1 MNQPSN
7 QIANTERRD
16 FLKISLGLALSS
28 SGGISMMSL
37 ASAEASGTLNAYV
50 NINADGS
57 VTIYGP
63 NPEVGQG
70 VNTSLPMI
78 VAEELDAAWEDVIC
92 EAAPVQQQYGMQF
105 AGGSLSIPMRWD
117 EMRKMGA
124 TAREMLC
131 RAAAS
136 QWNVPRDEL
145 TTANSRV
152 LHGPSGK
159 SAHYK
164 DLVAAASLMAVPD
177 EADVRLKAPADYR
190 LLGKRISNASAE
202 GIATGKP
209 IFGIDAK
216 VDGMVYAS
224 FVKCPSIGGVAK
236 SANLKA
242 VRALPGI
249 IDAFILDGTLGP
261 YNFDIRES
269 HAIQSGIA
277 IVGKDTWSTFKA
289 RETLKVD
296 WDLSAASQD
305 DSDVIE
311 AEALAALA
319 AGRVE
324 AEIERAGDVEAAFA
338 NAAMTADST
347 YSTDFV
353 SHAQLEPQGVLVSA
367 ATSAVEVWTSSQTP
381 VFITSNLAKLLDVTP
396 GNITVHQLRGGGGFG
411 RRLSNEY
418 IFEAALISRRVGAPV
433 KLQWKR
439 EDDMTFDYFRA
450 PTYYR
455 LQGAVAADG
464 QLVGW
469 KNLLAAA
476 SADGENA
483 NYGAS
488 YRPYDFPGK
497 VIPNVAVEQ
506 SFVKSQ
512 TPTGAWRA
520 PISNVYAFAEQSFI
534 AELAHKAGQDHRD
547 FLLNAIGDKGWIKEG
562 DMASLNTARARATI
576 EAVTKAAGWGRK
588 LPEGHGL
595 GLAFFLSHSGH
606 IAEVA
611 EVSVDGKN
619 ITVHDVWV
627 AADVGQVVNLSG
639 LENQLQGSV
648 VDGLST
654 MAAQSIS
661 IKNGAVVQSNYDSYP
676 LLRMPQSPRV
686 HVGVLNSGYRPT
698 GAGEPALP
706 PLAPA
711 VCNAVFNACGERIRA
726 LPISKAGFTIV

>member
-7 QIANTERRD
+7 KIASADRRD

-28 SGGISMMSL
+28 SGSISMMSL

-78 VAEELDAAWEDVIC
+78 VAEELDAKWGDVQC

-145 TTANSRV
+145 TTADSMVR
-152 LHGPSGK
+152 HSPSGK

-164 DLVAAASLMAVPD
+164 ELVATASLISIPG
-177 EADVRLKAPADYR
+177 EADVQLKDPAQYR

-236 SANLKA
+236 SANLEA
-242 VRALPGI
+242 VRALPGV
-249 IDAFILDGTLGP
+249 IDAFILDGTPGP

-269 HAIQSGIA
+269 YVIQSGIA

-289 RETLKVD
+289 REALKVD

-324 AEIERAGDVEAAFA
+324 AEIERTGDVEAAFA

-367 ATSAVEVWTSSQTP
+367 ATSTVEVWTSSQTP

-439 EDDMTFDYFRA
+439 EDDMAFDYFRA

-464 QLVGW
+464 QLIGW
-469 KNLLAAA
+469 KNLVAAA

-654 MAAQSIS
+654 MAGQRIS

-686 HVGVLNSGYRPT
+686 NVDVLNSGYRPT

-726 LPISKAGFTIV
+726 LPISKEGFSIV

>member
-7 QIANTERRD
+7 PIANTDRRD

-28 SGGISMMSL
+28 SGSISMMSL

-50 NINADGS
+50 SINADGS

-78 VAEELDAAWEDVIC
+78 VAEELDAKWDDVRC

-117 EMRKMGA
+117 EMRKVGA
-124 TAREMLC
+124 TAKEMLC
-131 RAAAS
+131 RAAAT
-136 QWNVPRDEL
+136 QWGVRREEL
-145 TTANSRV
+145 TTAESMV
-152 LHGPSGK
+152 LHSPSGK
-159 SAHYK
+159 AAHYK
-164 DLVAAASLMAVPD
+164 DLVAAASLLSVPD
-177 EADVRLKAPADYR
+177 EADVRLKAPEQYR
-190 LLGKRISNASAE
+190 LLGQRISNASAE
-202 GIATGKP
+202 GIATGEP
-209 IFGIDAK
+209 IFGIDAQ

-236 SANLKA
+236 SANLEVVK
-242 VRALPGI
+242 ALPGI
-249 IDAFILDGTLGP
+249 IDAFILDGTPGP

-269 HAIQSGIA
+269 YAIQSGVA

-296 WDLSAASQD
+296 WDLSTASRD
-305 DSDVIE
+305 DSDAIE
-311 AEALAALA
+311 AEALTALA
-319 AGRVE
+319 AGKVE
-324 AEIERAGDVEAAFA
+324 TEIERAGDVDAAFA
-338 NAAMTADST
+338 NAAMTADAT

-353 SHAQLEPQGVLVSA
+353 SHAQLEPQGVVISA

-381 VFITSNLAKLLDVTP
+381 VFVTSNLVKLLDVTP

-418 IFEAALISRRVGAPV
+418 IYEAALISRRVGAPV

-439 EDDMTFDYFRA
+439 EDDMAFDYFRA

-455 LQGAVAADG
+455 LQGAISTDG
-464 QLVGW
+464 QLTGW
-469 KNLLAAA
+469 KNLVASA
-476 SADGENA
+476 SADGKTA
-483 NYGAS
+483 NYGAG

-497 VIPNVAVEQ
+497 VIANVAIEQ

-534 AELAHKAGQDHRD
+534 AELAHTAGQDHRD

-576 EAVTKAAGWGRK
+576 EAVTKAAGWGRT

-611 EVSVDGKN
+611 EVSVEGKR

-627 AADVGQVVNLSG
+627 AADVGQVVNMSG

-648 VDGLST
+648 IDGLSS

-661 IKNGAVVQSNYDSYP
+661 IKKGAVVQSNYDSYP

-686 HVGVLNSGYRPT
+686 HVLALNSGYRPT

>member
-7 QIANTERRD
+7 QIASADRRD

-28 SGGISMMSL
+28 SGSISMMSL

-78 VAEELDAAWEDVIC
+78 VAEELDAKWGDVQC

-145 TTANSRV
+145 TTADSMVR
-152 LHGPSGK
+152 HSPSGK

-164 DLVAAASLMAVPD
+164 ELVATASLISIPG
-177 EADVRLKAPADYR
+177 EADVQLKDPAQYR

-236 SANLKA
+236 SANLEA
-242 VRALPGI
+242 VRALPGV
-249 IDAFILDGTLGP
+249 IDAVILDGTPGP

-269 HAIQSGIA
+269 YAIQSGIA

-289 RETLKVD
+289 REALKVD

-324 AEIERAGDVEAAFA
+324 AEIERTGDVEVAFA

-367 ATSAVEVWTSSQTP
+367 ATSTVEVWTSSQTP

-418 IFEAALISRRVGAPV
+418 IFEAAHISRRVGAPV

-439 EDDMTFDYFRA
+439 EDDMAFDYFRA

-464 QLVGW
+464 QLIGW
-469 KNLLAAA
+469 KNLVAAA

-654 MAAQSIS
+654 MAGQRIS

-686 HVGVLNSGYRPT
+686 NVDVLNSGYRPT

-726 LPISKAGFTIV
+726 LPISKEGFSIV

>member
-7 QIANTERRD
+7 PIANTDRRD

-28 SGGISMMSL
+28 TGSISMMSL

-50 NINADGS
+50 SINADGS

-78 VAEELDAAWEDVIC
+78 VAEELDAKWDDVRC

-117 EMRKMGA
+117 EMRKVGA
-124 TAREMLC
+124 TAKEMLC
-131 RAAAS
+131 RAAAT
-136 QWNVPRDEL
+136 QWGVPREEL
-145 TTANSRV
+145 TTADSMV
-152 LHGPSGK
+152 LHSRSGK
-159 SAHYK
+159 AAHYK
-164 DLVAAASLMAVPD
+164 DLVAAASLLSVPD
-177 EADVRLKAPADYR
+177 EADVRLKAPEQYR
-190 LLGKRISNASAE
+190 LLGQRISNASAE
-202 GIATGKP
+202 GIATGEP
-209 IFGIDAK
+209 IFGIDAQI
-216 VDGMVYAS
+216 DGMVYAS

-236 SANLKA
+236 SANLEVVK
-242 VRALPGI
+242 ALPGI
-249 IDAFILDGTLGP
+249 IDAFILDGTPGP
-261 YNFDIRES
+261 YNFNIRES
-269 HAIQSGIA
+269 YAIQSGVA

-289 RETLKVD
+289 RETLKID
-296 WDLSAASQD
+296 WDLSTASRD
-305 DSDVIE
+305 DSDAIE
-311 AEALAALA
+311 AEALTALA
-319 AGRVE
+319 AGKVE
-324 AEIERAGDVEAAFA
+324 TEIERAGDVGAAFA
-338 NAAMTADST
+338 SAAMTADAT

-353 SHAQLEPQGVLVSA
+353 SHAQLEPQGVVVSA

-381 VFITSNLAKLLDVTP
+381 VFVTSNLVKLLDVTP

-418 IFEAALISRRVGAPV
+418 IYEAALISRRVGAPV

-439 EDDMTFDYFRA
+439 EDDMAFDYFRA

-455 LQGAVAADG
+455 LQGAISPDG
-464 QLVGW
+464 QLTGW
-469 KNLLAAA
+469 KNLVASA
-476 SADGENA
+476 SADGKTA
-483 NYGAS
+483 NYGAG

-506 SFVKSQ
+506 SFIKSQ

-534 AELAHKAGQDHRD
+534 AELAHTAGQDHRD

-576 EAVTKAAGWGRK
+576 EAVTKAAGWGRT

-611 EVSVDGKN
+611 EVSVEGKR

-648 VDGLST
+648 IDGLSS

-661 IKNGAVVQSNYDSYP
+661 IKKGAVVQSNYDSYP

-686 HVGVLNSGYRPT
+686 HVLALNSGYRPT

>member
-1 MNQPSN
+1 
-7 QIANTERRD
+7 
-16 FLKISLGLALSS
+16 
-28 SGGISMMSL
+28 
-37 ASAEASGTLNAYV
+37 
-50 NINADGS
+50 
-57 VTIYGP
+57 
-63 NPEVGQG
+63 
-70 VNTSLPMI
+70 
-78 VAEELDAAWEDVIC
+78 
-92 EAAPVQQQYGMQF
+92 
-105 AGGSLSIPMRWD
+105 
-117 EMRKMGA
+117 
-124 TAREMLC
+124 
-131 RAAAS
+131 
-136 QWNVPRDEL
+136 
-145 TTANSRV
+145 
-152 LHGPSGK
+152 
-159 SAHYK
+159 
-164 DLVAAASLMAVPD
+164 
-177 EADVRLKAPADYR
+177 
-190 LLGKRISNASAE
+190 LGKRIPNASAKD
-202 GIATGKP
+202 IATGKP

-224 FVKCPSIGGVAK
+224 FVKCPSIGGTAK
-236 SANLKA
+236 QANLELIK
-242 VRALPGI
+242 ALPGI
-249 IDAFILDGTLGP
+249 VDAFILDGTPGP

-269 HAIQSGIA
+269 HAIQSGVA

-289 RETLKVD
+289 RETLEVD
-296 WDLSAASQD
+296 WDLSAASSD
-305 DSDVIE
+305 DSDAIE

-319 AGRVE
+319 SGKVE
-324 AEIERAGDVEAAFA
+324 AEIERAGDVDAAFA
-338 NAAMTADST
+338 DAEITADAT

-367 ATSAVEVWTSSQTP
+367 ATSNVEVWTSSQTP
-381 VFITSNLAKLLDVTP
+381 VFITANLAKLLDVAP
-396 GNITVHQLRGGGGFG
+396 GNITVNQLRGGGGFG

-418 IFEAALISRRVGAPV
+418 VFEAALISRRVGAPV

-439 EDDMTFDYFRA
+439 EDDMAFDYYRA

-455 LQGAVAADG
+455 LQGAVSKSG

-469 KNLLAAA
+469 KNLVAAA
-476 SADGENA
+476 SADGKTA

-497 VIPNVAVEQ
+497 VVPNLAIEQ
-506 SFVKSQ
+506 SFVTSQ

-534 AELAHKAGQDHRD
+534 AELADKAGQDHRD
-547 FLLNAIGDKGWIKEG
+547 FLLNAIGDQGWISEG
-562 DMASLNTARARATI
+562 DMASLNTVRARATI

-588 LPEGHGL
+588 LPEGRGL

-611 EVSVDGKN
+611 EVSVEGKK

-627 AADVGQVVNLSG
+627 AADVGQAVNLSG

-654 MAAQSIS
+654 LAAQRIT
-661 IKNGAVVQSNYDSYP
+661 IKNGAAVQSNYDNYP

-686 HVGVLNSGYRPT
+686 HVRVLNSGYRPT

-711 VCNAVFNACGERIRA
+711 VCNAVFSACGTRIRA
-726 LPISKAGFTIV
+726 LPISKEGFSIV

>member
-7 QIANTERRD
+7 PIANTDRRD

-28 SGGISMMSL
+28 SGSISMMSL

-50 NINADGS
+50 SINADGS

-78 VAEELDAAWEDVIC
+78 VAEELDAKWDDVRC

-117 EMRKMGA
+117 EMRKVGA
-124 TAREMLC
+124 TAKEMLC
-131 RAAAS
+131 RAAAT
-136 QWNVPRDEL
+136 QWGVPRKEL
-145 TTANSRV
+145 TTADSMV
-152 LHGPSGK
+152 LHSRSGK
-159 SAHYK
+159 AAHYK
-164 DLVAAASLMAVPD
+164 DLVAAASLLSVPD
-177 EADVRLKAPADYR
+177 EADVRLKAPEQYR
-190 LLGKRISNASAE
+190 LLGQRISNASAE
-202 GIATGKP
+202 GIATGEP
-209 IFGIDAK
+209 IFGIDAQ

-236 SANLKA
+236 SANLEVIK
-242 VRALPGI
+242 ALPGI
-249 IDAFILDGTLGP
+249 IDAFILDGTPGP
-261 YNFDIRES
+261 YNFNIRES
-269 HAIQSGIA
+269 YAIQSGVA

-296 WDLSAASQD
+296 WDLSTASRD
-305 DSDVIE
+305 DSDAIE

-319 AGRVE
+319 AGKVE
-324 AEIERAGDVEAAFA
+324 TEIERAGDVGAAFA
-338 NAAMTADST
+338 SAAMTADAT

-353 SHAQLEPQGVLVSA
+353 SHAQLEPQGVVVSA
-367 ATSAVEVWTSSQTP
+367 ATSAIEVWTSSQTP
-381 VFITSNLAKLLDVTP
+381 VFVTSNLVKLLDVTP

-418 IFEAALISRRVGAPV
+418 IYEAALISRRVGAPV

-439 EDDMTFDYFRA
+439 EDDMAFDYFRA

-455 LQGAVAADG
+455 LQGAISTDG
-464 QLVGW
+464 QLTGW
-469 KNLLAAA
+469 KNLVASA
-476 SADGENA
+476 SADGKTA
-483 NYGAS
+483 NYGAG

-506 SFVKSQ
+506 SFIKSQ

-534 AELAHKAGQDHRD
+534 AELAHTAGQDHRD
-547 FLLNAIGDKGWIKEG
+547 FLLSAIGDKGWIKEG

-576 EAVTKAAGWGRK
+576 EAVTKAAGWGRT

-611 EVSVDGKN
+611 EVSVEGKR

-648 VDGLST
+648 IDGLSS

-661 IKNGAVVQSNYDSYP
+661 IKKGAVVQSNYDSYP

-686 HVGVLNSGYRPT
+686 HVLALNSGYRPT

>member
-7 QIANTERRD
+7 PIANTDRRD

-28 SGGISMMSL
+28 SGSISMMSL

-50 NINADGS
+50 SINADGS

-78 VAEELDAAWEDVIC
+78 VAEELDAKWDDVRC

-117 EMRKMGA
+117 EMRKVGA
-124 TAREMLC
+124 TAKEMLC
-131 RAAAS
+131 RAAAT
-136 QWNVPRDEL
+136 QWGVPREEL
-145 TTANSRV
+145 TTADSMV
-152 LHGPSGK
+152 LHSRSGK
-159 SAHYK
+159 AAHYK
-164 DLVAAASLMAVPD
+164 DLVAAASLLSVPD
-177 EADVRLKAPADYR
+177 EADVRLKAPEQYR
-190 LLGKRISNASAE
+190 LLGQRISNASAE
-202 GIATGKP
+202 GIATGEP
-209 IFGIDAK
+209 IFGIDAQI
-216 VDGMVYAS
+216 DGMVYAS

-236 SANLKA
+236 SANLEVVK
-242 VRALPGI
+242 ALPGI
-249 IDAFILDGTLGP
+249 IDAFILDGTPGP
-261 YNFDIRES
+261 YSFDIRES
-269 HAIQSGIA
+269 YAIQSGVA

-289 RETLKVD
+289 RETLKID
-296 WDLSAASQD
+296 WDLSTASRD
-305 DSDVIE
+305 DSDAIE

-319 AGRVE
+319 AGKVE
-324 AEIERAGDVEAAFA
+324 TEIERAGDVGAAFA
-338 NAAMTADST
+338 SAAMTADAT

-353 SHAQLEPQGVLVSA
+353 SHAQLEPQGVVVSA

-381 VFITSNLAKLLDVTP
+381 VFVTSNLVKLLDVTP

-418 IFEAALISRRVGAPV
+418 IYEAALISRRVGAPV

-439 EDDMTFDYFRA
+439 EDDMAFDYFRA

-455 LQGAVAADG
+455 LQGAISTDG
-464 QLVGW
+464 QLTGW
-469 KNLLAAA
+469 KNLVASA
-476 SADGENA
+476 SADGKTA
-483 NYGAS
+483 NYGAG

-506 SFVKSQ
+506 SFIKSQ

-534 AELAHKAGQDHRD
+534 AELAHTAGQDHRD

-562 DMASLNTARARATI
+562 DMASLNTARAQATI
-576 EAVTKAAGWGRK
+576 EAVTKAAGWGRT

-611 EVSVDGKN
+611 EVSVEGKR

-648 VDGLST
+648 IDGLSS

-661 IKNGAVVQSNYDSYP
+661 IKKGAVVQSNYDSYP

-686 HVGVLNSGYRPT
+686 HVLALNSGYRPT

>member
-1 MNQPSN
+1 MNPSVN
-7 QIANTERRD
+7 KIKSTDRRD
-16 FLKISLGLALSS
+16 FLKVSLGLALSS
-28 SGGISMMSL
+28 SGSISMMSL
-37 ASAEASGTLNAYV
+37 ASAEASGVLNAYV
-50 NINADGS
+50 GINDDGS
-57 VTIYGP
+57 ITIYGP

-78 VAEELDAAWEDVIC
+78 VAEELDANWGDVVC
-92 EAAPVQQQYGMQF
+92 QAAPVQQQYGMQF

-117 EMRKMGA
+117 EMRKVGA
-124 TAREMLC
+124 TAREMLL
-131 RAAAS
+131 RAAARE
-136 QWNVPRDEL
+136 WNVPREEV
-145 TTANSRV
+145 TASESVVR
-152 LHGPSGK
+152 HRSSGK
-159 SAHYK
+159 VAHYK
-164 DLVAAASLMAVPD
+164 DLAALASLMPVPD
-177 EADVRLKAPADYR
+177 EADIQMKKPEQYR
-190 LLGKRISNASAE
+190 LLGKRIPNASARD
-202 GIATGKP
+202 IATGKP

-224 FVKCPSIGGVAK
+224 FVKCPSIGGTAK
-236 SANLKA
+236 RANLERIK
-242 VRALPGI
+242 ALPGI
-249 IDAFILDGTLGP
+249 IDAFILDGTPGP

-269 HAIQSGIA
+269 HAIQSGVA

-289 RETLKVD
+289 RETLEVD
-296 WDLSAASQD
+296 WDLSSASRD
-305 DSDVIE
+305 DSEVIE

-319 AGRVE
+319 SGKVE
-324 AEIERAGDVEAAFA
+324 AEIERAGNVDAAFA
-338 NAAMTADST
+338 HAEVTADAT

-367 ATSAVEVWTSSQTP
+367 ATSNVEVWTSSQTP
-381 VFITSNLAKLLDVTP
+381 VFITANLAKLLDVAP
-396 GNITVHQLRGGGGFG
+396 GNITVNQLRGGGGFG

-418 IFEAALISRRVGAPV
+418 VFEAALISRRIGAPV

-439 EDDMTFDYFRA
+439 EDDMAFDYYRA

-455 LQGAVAADG
+455 LQGAISKSG

-469 KNLLAAA
+469 KNLVAAA
-476 SADGENA
+476 SADGKTA

-497 VIPNVAVEQ
+497 VVPNLAIEQ
-506 SFVKSQ
+506 SFVTSQ

-534 AELAHKAGQDHRD
+534 AELADKAGLDHRD
-547 FLLNAIGDKGWIKEG
+547 FLLHAIGDQGWISEG

-576 EAVTKAAGWGRK
+576 EAATEAAGWGRK
-588 LPEGHGL
+588 LPEGRGL

-611 EVSVDGKN
+611 EVSVEGKN

-627 AADVGQVVNLSG
+627 AADVGQAVNLSG

-654 MAAQSIS
+654 LAAQRIT
-661 IKNGAVVQSNYDSYP
+661 IKNGAAVQSNYDNYP

-686 HVGVLNSGYRPT
+686 HVTVLNSGYRPT

-726 LPISKAGFTIV
+726 LPISKEGFSIV

>member
-7 QIANTERRD
+7 PIANTDRRD

-28 SGGISMMSL
+28 SGSISMMSL

-50 NINADGS
+50 SINADGS

-78 VAEELDAAWEDVIC
+78 VAEELDAKWDDVRC

-117 EMRKMGA
+117 EMRKVGA
-124 TAREMLC
+124 TAKEMLC
-131 RAAAS
+131 RAAAT
-136 QWNVPRDEL
+136 QWGVPREEL
-145 TTANSRV
+145 TTADSMV
-152 LHGPSGK
+152 LHSRSGK
-159 SAHYK
+159 AAHYK
-164 DLVAAASLMAVPD
+164 DLVAAASLLSVPD
-177 EADVRLKAPADYR
+177 EADVRLKAPEQYR
-190 LLGKRISNASAE
+190 LLGQRISNASAE
-202 GIATGKP
+202 GIATGEP
-209 IFGIDAK
+209 IFGIDAQI
-216 VDGMVYAS
+216 DGMVYAS

-236 SANLKA
+236 SANLEVIK
-242 VRALPGI
+242 ALPGI
-249 IDAFILDGTLGP
+249 IDAFILDGTPGP
-261 YNFDIRES
+261 YNFNIRES
-269 HAIQSGIA
+269 YAIQSGVA

-296 WDLSAASQD
+296 WDLSTASRD
-305 DSDVIE
+305 DSDAIE

-319 AGRVE
+319 AGKVE
-324 AEIERAGDVEAAFA
+324 TEIERAGDVGAAFA
-338 NAAMTADST
+338 SAAMTADAT

-353 SHAQLEPQGVLVSA
+353 SHAQLEPQGVVVSA

-381 VFITSNLAKLLDVTP
+381 VFVTSNLVKLLDVTP

-418 IFEAALISRRVGAPV
+418 IYEAALISRRVGAPV

-439 EDDMTFDYFRA
+439 EDDMAFDYFRA

-455 LQGAVAADG
+455 LQGAISTDG
-464 QLVGW
+464 QLTGW
-469 KNLLAAA
+469 KNLVASA
-476 SADGENA
+476 SADGKTA
-483 NYGAS
+483 NYGAG

-506 SFVKSQ
+506 SFIKSQ

-534 AELAHKAGQDHRD
+534 AELAHTAGQDHRD

-576 EAVTKAAGWGRK
+576 EAVTKAAGWGRT

-611 EVSVDGKN
+611 EVSVEGKR

-648 VDGLST
+648 IDGLSS

-661 IKNGAVVQSNYDSYP
+661 IKKGAVVQSNYDSYP

-686 HVGVLNSGYRPT
+686 HVLALNSGYRPT

>member
-78 VAEELDAAWEDVIC
+78 VAEELDAKWEDVIC

-152 LHGPSGK
+152 LHGPSAK

-164 DLVAAASLMAVPD
+164 DLVAAASLMVVPD

-224 FVKCPSIGGVAK
+224 FVKCPSIGGLAK
-236 SANLKA
+236 SANLEA
-242 VRALPGI
+242 VRALPGV
-249 IDAFILDGTLGP
+249 IDAFILDGAPGP

-311 AEALAALA
+311 SEALAALA

-324 AEIERAGDVEAAFA
+324 AEIERTGDVEAAFA

-439 EDDMTFDYFRA
+439 EDDMAFDYFRA

-469 KNLLAAA
+469 KNLVAAA

-534 AELAHKAGQDHRD
+534 AELAHKAGLDHRD

-661 IKNGAVVQSNYDSYP
+661 IKNGAVVESNYDSYP

>member
-7 QIANTERRD
+7 PIANTDRRD

-28 SGGISMMSL
+28 SGSISMMSL

-50 NINADGS
+50 SINADGS

-78 VAEELDAAWEDVIC
+78 VAEELDAKWDDVRC

-117 EMRKMGA
+117 EMRKVGA
-124 TAREMLC
+124 TAKEMLC
-131 RAAAS
+131 RAAAT
-136 QWNVPRDEL
+136 QWGVPREEL
-145 TTANSRV
+145 TTADSMV
-152 LHGPSGK
+152 LHSRSGK
-159 SAHYK
+159 AAHYK
-164 DLVAAASLMAVPD
+164 DLVAAASLLSVPD
-177 EADVRLKAPADYR
+177 EADVRLKAPEQYR
-190 LLGKRISNASAE
+190 LLGQRISNASAE
-202 GIATGKP
+202 GIATGEP
-209 IFGIDAK
+209 IFGIDAQ

-236 SANLKA
+236 SANLEVVK
-242 VRALPGI
+242 ALPGI
-249 IDAFILDGTLGP
+249 IDAFVLDGTPGP

-269 HAIQSGIA
+269 YAIQSGVA

-296 WDLSAASQD
+296 WDLSTASTD
-305 DSDVIE
+305 DSDAIE

-319 AGRVE
+319 AGKVE
-324 AEIERAGDVEAAFA
+324 TEIERAGDVDAAFA
-338 NAAMTADST
+338 NAAMTADAT

-353 SHAQLEPQGVLVSA
+353 SHAQLEPQSVVVSA

-381 VFITSNLAKLLDVTP
+381 VFVTSNLVKLLDVTP

-418 IFEAALISRRVGAPV
+418 IYEAALISRRVGAPV

-439 EDDMTFDYFRA
+439 EDDMAFDYFRA

-455 LQGAVAADG
+455 LQGAISTDG
-464 QLVGW
+464 QLTGW
-469 KNLLAAA
+469 KNLVASA
-476 SADGENA
+476 SADGKTA
-483 NYGAS
+483 NYGAG

-506 SFVKSQ
+506 SFIKSQ

-534 AELAHKAGQDHRD
+534 AELAHTAGQDHRD

-562 DMASLNTARARATI
+562 DMASLNTARAQATI
-576 EAVTKAAGWGRK
+576 EAVTKAAGWGRT

-611 EVSVDGKN
+611 EVSVEGKR

-648 VDGLST
+648 IDGLSS

-661 IKNGAVVQSNYDSYP
+661 IKKGAVVQSNYDSYP

-686 HVGVLNSGYRPT
+686 HVLALNSGYRPT

>member
-1 MNQPSN
+1 MNPSVN
-7 QIANTERRD
+7 KIKSTDRRD
-16 FLKISLGLALSS
+16 FLKVSLGLALSS
-28 SGGISMMSL
+28 SGSISMMSL
-37 ASAEASGTLNAYV
+37 ASAEASGVLNAYV
-50 NINADGS
+50 GINADGS
-57 VTIYGP
+57 ITIYGP

-78 VAEELDAAWEDVIC
+78 VAEELDANWADVVC
-92 EAAPVQQQYGMQF
+92 QAAPVQQQYGMQF

-117 EMRKMGA
+117 EMRKVGA
-124 TAREMLC
+124 TAREMLL
-131 RAAAS
+131 RAAAKK
-136 QWNVPRDEL
+136 WNVPREEV
-145 TTANSRV
+145 TAFESVVQHR
-152 LHGPSGK
+152 PSGK
-159 SAHYK
+159 VAHYK
-164 DLVAAASLMAVPD
+164 DLVALASLMPVPD
-177 EADVRLKAPADYR
+177 EADVQMKKPEQYR
-190 LLGKRISNASAE
+190 LLGKRIPNASAKD
-202 GIATGKP
+202 IATGTP

-224 FVKCPSIGGVAK
+224 FVKCPSIGGTAK
-236 SANLKA
+236 RANLEHIK
-242 VRALPGI
+242 ALPGI
-249 IDAFILDGTLGP
+249 VDAFILDGTPGP

-269 HAIQSGIA
+269 HTIQSGVA

-289 RETLKVD
+289 RETLEVD
-296 WDLSAASQD
+296 WDLSSASSD
-305 DSDVIE
+305 DSDAIE

-319 AGRVE
+319 SGKVE
-324 AEIERAGDVEAAFA
+324 AEIERAGDVDAAFA
-338 NAAMTADST
+338 HAEVTADAT

-367 ATSAVEVWTSSQTP
+367 ATSNVEVWTSSQTP
-381 VFITSNLAKLLDVTP
+381 VFITANLAKLLDIAP
-396 GNITVHQLRGGGGFG
+396 GNITVNQVRGGGGFG

-418 IFEAALISRRVGAPV
+418 VFEAALISRRIGAPV

-439 EDDMTFDYFRA
+439 EDDMAFDYYRA

-455 LQGAVAADG
+455 LQGAISKTG

-469 KNLLAAA
+469 KNLVAAA
-476 SADGENA
+476 SADGKTA

-497 VIPNVAVEQ
+497 VVPNLAIEQ
-506 SFVKSQ
+506 SFVTSQ

-534 AELAHKAGQDHRD
+534 AELADKAGRDHRD
-547 FLLNAIGDKGWIKEG
+547 FLLNAIGDQGWISEG

-588 LPEGHGL
+588 LPEGRGL

-611 EVSVDGKN
+611 EVSVEGKN

-627 AADVGQVVNLSG
+627 AADVGQAVNLSG

-654 MAAQSIS
+654 LAAQRIS
-661 IKNGAVVQSNYDSYP
+661 IKNGAAVQSNYDDYP

-686 HVGVLNSGYRPT
+686 HVTVLNSGYRPT

-726 LPISKAGFTIV
+726 LPISKEGFSIV

>member
-7 QIANTERRD
+7 PIANTDRRD
-16 FLKISLGLALSS
+16 FLKISLGLALCS
-28 SGGISMMSL
+28 SGSISMMSL

-50 NINADGS
+50 SINVDGS

-78 VAEELDAAWEDVIC
+78 VAEELDAKWDDVRC

-117 EMRKMGA
+117 EMRKVGA
-124 TAREMLC
+124 TAKEMLC
-131 RAAAS
+131 RAAAT
-136 QWNVPRDEL
+136 QWGVPRKEL
-145 TTANSRV
+145 TTADSMV
-152 LHGPSGK
+152 LHSRSGK
-159 SAHYK
+159 AAHYK
-164 DLVAAASLMAVPD
+164 DLVAAASLLSVPD
-177 EADVRLKAPADYR
+177 EADVRLKAPEQYR
-190 LLGKRISNASAE
+190 LLGQRISNASAE
-202 GIATGKP
+202 GIATGEP
-209 IFGIDAK
+209 IFGIDAQ

-236 SANLKA
+236 SANLEVIK
-242 VRALPGI
+242 ALPGI
-249 IDAFILDGTLGP
+249 IDAFILDGTPGP
-261 YNFDIRES
+261 YNFNIRES
-269 HAIQSGIA
+269 YAIQSGVA

-296 WDLSAASQD
+296 WDLSTASRD
-305 DSDVIE
+305 DSDAIE

-319 AGRVE
+319 AGKVE
-324 AEIERAGDVEAAFA
+324 TEIERAGDVGAAFA
-338 NAAMTADST
+338 SAAMTADAT

-353 SHAQLEPQGVLVSA
+353 SHAQLEPQGVVVSA
-367 ATSAVEVWTSSQTP
+367 ATSAIEVWTSSQTP
-381 VFITSNLAKLLDVTP
+381 VFVTSNLVKLLDVTP

-418 IFEAALISRRVGAPV
+418 IYEAALISRRVGAPV

-439 EDDMTFDYFRA
+439 EDDMAFDYFRA

-455 LQGAVAADG
+455 LQGAVSTDG
-464 QLVGW
+464 QLTGW
-469 KNLLAAA
+469 KNLVASA
-476 SADGENA
+476 SADGKTA
-483 NYGAS
+483 NYGAG

-497 VIPNVAVEQ
+497 VIPNVAIEQ

-534 AELAHKAGQDHRD
+534 AELAHTAGQDHRD
-547 FLLNAIGDKGWIKEG
+547 FLLSAIGDKGWIKEG

-576 EAVTKAAGWGRK
+576 EAVTKAAGWGRT

-611 EVSVDGKN
+611 EVSVEGKR

-648 VDGLST
+648 IDGLSS

-661 IKNGAVVQSNYDSYP
+661 IKKGAVVQSNYDSYP

-686 HVGVLNSGYRPT
+686 HVLALNSGYRPT

>member
-7 QIANTERRD
+7 PIANTDRRD

-28 SGGISMMSL
+28 SGSISMMSL

-50 NINADGS
+50 SINADGS

-78 VAEELDAAWEDVIC
+78 VAEELDAKWDDVRC

-117 EMRKMGA
+117 EMRKVGA
-124 TAREMLC
+124 TAKEMLC
-131 RAAAS
+131 RAAAT
-136 QWNVPRDEL
+136 QWGVPRKEL
-145 TTANSRV
+145 TTADSMV
-152 LHGPSGK
+152 LHSRSGK
-159 SAHYK
+159 AAHYK
-164 DLVAAASLMAVPD
+164 DLVAAASLLSVPD
-177 EADVRLKAPADYR
+177 EADVRLKAPEQYR
-190 LLGKRISNASAE
+190 LLGQRISNASAE
-202 GIATGKP
+202 GIATGEP
-209 IFGIDAK
+209 IFGIDAQI
-216 VDGMVYAS
+216 DGMVYAS

-236 SANLKA
+236 SANLEVIK
-242 VRALPGI
+242 ALPGI
-249 IDAFILDGTLGP
+249 IDAFILDGTPGP
-261 YNFDIRES
+261 YNFNIRES
-269 HAIQSGIA
+269 YAIQSGVA

-296 WDLSAASQD
+296 WDLSTASRD
-305 DSDVIE
+305 DSDAIE

-319 AGRVE
+319 AGKVE
-324 AEIERAGDVEAAFA
+324 TEIERAGDVGAAFA
-338 NAAMTADST
+338 SAAMTADAT

-353 SHAQLEPQGVLVSA
+353 SHAQLEPQGVVVSA

-381 VFITSNLAKLLDVTP
+381 VFVTSNLVKLLDVTP

-418 IFEAALISRRVGAPV
+418 IYEAALISRRVGAPV

-439 EDDMTFDYFRA
+439 EDDMAFDYFRA

-455 LQGAVAADG
+455 LQGAISTDG
-464 QLVGW
+464 QLTGW
-469 KNLLAAA
+469 KNLVASA
-476 SADGENA
+476 SADGKTA
-483 NYGAS
+483 NYGAG

-506 SFVKSQ
+506 SFIKSQ

-534 AELAHKAGQDHRD
+534 AELAHTAGQDHRD

-576 EAVTKAAGWGRK
+576 EAVTKAAGWGRT

-611 EVSVDGKN
+611 EVSVEGKR

-648 VDGLST
+648 IDGLSS

-661 IKNGAVVQSNYDSYP
+661 IKKGAVVQSNYDSYP

-686 HVGVLNSGYRPT
+686 HVLALNSGYRPT

>member
-7 QIANTERRD
+7 PIANTDRRD

-28 SGGISMMSL
+28 SGSISMMSL

-50 NINADGS
+50 SINADGS

-78 VAEELDAAWEDVIC
+78 VAEELDAKWDDVRC

-117 EMRKMGA
+117 EMRKVGA
-124 TAREMLC
+124 TAKEMLC
-131 RAAAS
+131 RAAAT
-136 QWNVPRDEL
+136 QWGVPREEL
-145 TTANSRV
+145 TTADSMV
-152 LHGPSGK
+152 LHSRSGK
-159 SAHYK
+159 AAHYK
-164 DLVAAASLMAVPD
+164 DLVAAASLLSVPD
-177 EADVRLKAPADYR
+177 EADVRLKAPEQYR
-190 LLGKRISNASAE
+190 LLGQRISNASAE
-202 GIATGKP
+202 GIATGEP
-209 IFGIDAK
+209 IFGIDAQI
-216 VDGMVYAS
+216 DGMVYAS

-236 SANLKA
+236 SANLEVVK
-242 VRALPGI
+242 ALPGI
-249 IDAFILDGTLGP
+249 IDAFILDGTPGP
-261 YNFDIRES
+261 YSFDIRES
-269 HAIQSGIA
+269 YAIQSGVA

-296 WDLSAASQD
+296 WDLSTASRD
-305 DSDVIE
+305 DSDAIE

-319 AGRVE
+319 AGKVE
-324 AEIERAGDVEAAFA
+324 TEIERAGDVGAAFA
-338 NAAMTADST
+338 SAAMTADAT

-353 SHAQLEPQGVLVSA
+353 SHAQLEPQGVVVSA

-381 VFITSNLAKLLDVTP
+381 VFVTSNLVKLLDVTP

-418 IFEAALISRRVGAPV
+418 IYEAALISRRVGAPV

-439 EDDMTFDYFRA
+439 EDDMAFDYFRA

-455 LQGAVAADG
+455 LQGAISTDG
-464 QLVGW
+464 QLTGW
-469 KNLLAAA
+469 KNLVASA
-476 SADGENA
+476 SADGKVA
-483 NYGAS
+483 NYGAG

-506 SFVKSQ
+506 SFIKSQ

-534 AELAHKAGQDHRD
+534 AELAHTAGQDHRD

-576 EAVTKAAGWGRK
+576 EAVTKAAGWGRT

-611 EVSVDGKN
+611 EVSVEGKR

-648 VDGLST
+648 IDGLSS

-661 IKNGAVVQSNYDSYP
+661 IKKGAVVQSNYDSYP

-686 HVGVLNSGYRPT
+686 HVLALNSGYRPT

>member
-78 VAEELDAAWEDVIC
+78 VAEELDATWEDVIC
-92 EAAPVQQQYGMQF
+92 VAAPVQQQYGMQF

-249 IDAFILDGTLGP
+249 IDAFILDGTPGP

-289 RETLKVD
+289 VSYTHLTLPTRT
-296 WDLSAASQD
+296 
-305 DSDVIE
+305 
-311 AEALAALA
+311 
-319 AGRVE
+319 RV
-324 AEIERAGDVEAAFA
+324 
-338 NAAMTADST
+338 
-347 YSTDFV
+347 
-353 SHAQLEPQGVLVSA
+353 
-367 ATSAVEVWTSSQTP
+367 
-381 VFITSNLAKLLDVTP
+381 
-396 GNITVHQLRGGGGFG
+396 
-411 RRLSNEY
+411 
-418 IFEAALISRRVGAPV
+418 
-433 KLQWKR
+433 
-439 EDDMTFDYFRA
+439 
-450 PTYYR
+450 
-455 LQGAVAADG
+455 
-464 QLVGW
+464 
-469 KNLLAAA
+469 
-476 SADGENA
+476 
-483 NYGAS
+483 
-488 YRPYDFPGK
+488 
-497 VIPNVAVEQ
+497 
-506 SFVKSQ
+506 
-512 TPTGAWRA
+512 
-520 PISNVYAFAEQSFI
+520 
-534 AELAHKAGQDHRD
+534 
-547 FLLNAIGDKGWIKEG
+547 
-562 DMASLNTARARATI
+562 
-576 EAVTKAAGWGRK
+576 
-588 LPEGHGL
+588 
-595 GLAFFLSHSGH
+595 
-606 IAEVA
+606 
-611 EVSVDGKN
+611 
-619 ITVHDVWV
+619 
-627 AADVGQVVNLSG
+627 
-639 LENQLQGSV
+639 
-648 VDGLST
+648 
-654 MAAQSIS
+654 
-661 IKNGAVVQSNYDSYP
+661 
-676 LLRMPQSPRV
+676 
-686 HVGVLNSGYRPT
+686 
-698 GAGEPALP
+698 
-706 PLAPA
+706 
-711 VCNAVFNACGERIRA
+711 
-726 LPISKAGFTIV
+726 

>member
-1 MNQPSN
+1 MSQPSN
-7 QIANTERRD
+7 PIANTDRRD

-28 SGGISMMSL
+28 TGSISMMSL

-50 NINADGS
+50 SINAAGS
-57 VTIYGP
+57 VSIYGP

-78 VAEELDAAWEDVIC
+78 VAEELDAKWDDVRC

-117 EMRKMGA
+117 EMRKVGA
-124 TAREMLC
+124 TAKEMLC
-131 RAAAS
+131 RAAAT
-136 QWNVPRDEL
+136 QWGVPRKEL
-145 TTANSRV
+145 TTAESMV
-152 LHGPSGK
+152 LHSRSGK
-159 SAHYK
+159 AAHYK
-164 DLVAAASLMAVPD
+164 DLVAAASLLSVPD
-177 EADVRLKAPADYR
+177 EADVRLKAPEQYR
-190 LLGKRISNASAE
+190 LLGQRISNASAE
-202 GIATGKP
+202 GIATGEP
-209 IFGIDAK
+209 IFGIDAQ

-236 SANLKA
+236 SANLEVIK
-242 VRALPGI
+242 ALPGI
-249 IDAFILDGTLGP
+249 IDAFVLDGTPGP
-261 YNFDIRES
+261 YNFNIRES
-269 HAIQSGIA
+269 YAIQSGVA

-296 WDLSAASQD
+296 WDLSTASRD
-305 DSDVIE
+305 DSDAIE

-319 AGRVE
+319 AGKVE
-324 AEIERAGDVEAAFA
+324 TEIERAGDVDAAFA
-338 NAAMTADST
+338 NAAMTADAT

-353 SHAQLEPQGVLVSA
+353 SHAQLEPQGVVVSA

-381 VFITSNLAKLLDVTP
+381 VFVTSNLVKLLDVTP

-418 IFEAALISRRVGAPV
+418 IYEAALISRRVGAPV

-439 EDDMTFDYFRA
+439 EDDMAFDYFRA

-455 LQGAVAADG
+455 LQGAISSDG
-464 QLVGW
+464 QLTGW
-469 KNLLAAA
+469 KNLVASA
-476 SADGENA
+476 SADGKTA
-483 NYGAS
+483 NYGAG

-497 VIPNVAVEQ
+497 VIANVAIEQ

-534 AELAHKAGQDHRD
+534 AELAHTARQDHRD

-576 EAVTKAAGWGRK
+576 EAVTKAAGWGRT

-606 IAEVA
+606 IAEVT
-611 EVSVDGKN
+611 EVSVEDKR

-648 VDGLST
+648 IDGLSS

-661 IKNGAVVQSNYDSYP
+661 IKKGAVVQSNYDSYP

-686 HVGVLNSGYRPT
+686 HVLALNSGYRPT

>member
-7 QIANTERRD
+7 PIANTDRRD

-28 SGGISMMSL
+28 SGSISMMSL

-50 NINADGS
+50 SINADGS

-78 VAEELDAAWEDVIC
+78 VAEELDAKWDDVRC

-117 EMRKMGA
+117 EMRKVGA
-124 TAREMLC
+124 TAKEMLC
-131 RAAAS
+131 RAAAT
-136 QWNVPRDEL
+136 QWGVPREEL
-145 TTANSRV
+145 TTADSMV
-152 LHGPSGK
+152 LHSRSGK
-159 SAHYK
+159 AAHYK
-164 DLVAAASLMAVPD
+164 DLVAAASLLSVPD
-177 EADVRLKAPADYR
+177 EADVRLKAPEQYR
-190 LLGKRISNASAE
+190 LLGQRISNASAE
-202 GIATGKP
+202 GIATGEP
-209 IFGIDAK
+209 IFGIDAQI
-216 VDGMVYAS
+216 DGMVYAS

-236 SANLKA
+236 SANLEVVK
-242 VRALPGI
+242 ALPGI
-249 IDAFILDGTLGP
+249 IDAFILDGTPGP
-261 YNFDIRES
+261 YSFDIRES
-269 HAIQSGIA
+269 YAIQSGVA

-296 WDLSAASQD
+296 WDLSTASRD
-305 DSDVIE
+305 DSDAIE

-319 AGRVE
+319 AGKAE
-324 AEIERAGDVEAAFA
+324 TEIERAGDVGAAFA
-338 NAAMTADST
+338 SAAMTADAT

-353 SHAQLEPQGVLVSA
+353 SHAQLEPQGVVVSA

-381 VFITSNLAKLLDVTP
+381 VFVTSNLVKLLDVTP

-418 IFEAALISRRVGAPV
+418 IYEAALISRRVGAPV

-439 EDDMTFDYFRA
+439 EDDMAFDYFRA

-455 LQGAVAADG
+455 LQGAISTDG
-464 QLVGW
+464 QLTGW
-469 KNLLAAA
+469 KNLVASA
-476 SADGENA
+476 SADGKTA
-483 NYGAS
+483 NYGAG

-506 SFVKSQ
+506 SFIKSQ

-534 AELAHKAGQDHRD
+534 AELAHTAGQDHRD

-576 EAVTKAAGWGRK
+576 EAVTKAAGWGRT

-611 EVSVDGKN
+611 EVSVEGKR

-648 VDGLST
+648 IDGLSS

-661 IKNGAVVQSNYDSYP
+661 IKKGAVVQSNYDSYP

-686 HVGVLNSGYRPT
+686 HVLALNSGYRPT

>member
-7 QIANTERRD
+7 PIANTDRRD

-28 SGGISMMSL
+28 SGSISMMSL

-50 NINADGS
+50 SINADGS

-78 VAEELDAAWEDVIC
+78 VAEELDAKWDDVRC

-117 EMRKMGA
+117 EMRKVGA
-124 TAREMLC
+124 TAKEMLC
-131 RAAAS
+131 RAAAT
-136 QWNVPRDEL
+136 QWGVPRKEL
-145 TTANSRV
+145 TTADSMVRHSR
-152 LHGPSGK
+152 SGK
-159 SAHYK
+159 AAHYK
-164 DLVAAASLMAVPD
+164 DLVAAASLLSVPD
-177 EADVRLKAPADYR
+177 EADVRLKAPEQYR
-190 LLGKRISNASAE
+190 LLGQRISNASAE
-202 GIATGKP
+202 GIATGEP
-209 IFGIDAK
+209 IFGIDAQI
-216 VDGMVYAS
+216 DGMVYAS

-236 SANLKA
+236 SANLEVIK
-242 VRALPGI
+242 ALPGI
-249 IDAFILDGTLGP
+249 IDAFILDGTPGP
-261 YNFDIRES
+261 YNFNIRES
-269 HAIQSGIA
+269 YAIQSGVA

-289 RETLKVD
+289 RETLKID
-296 WDLSAASQD
+296 WDMSTASRD
-305 DSDVIE
+305 DSDAIE

-319 AGRVE
+319 AGKVE
-324 AEIERAGDVEAAFA
+324 TEIERAGDVGAAFA
-338 NAAMTADST
+338 SAAMTADAT

-353 SHAQLEPQGVLVSA
+353 SHAQLEPQGVVVSA

-381 VFITSNLAKLLDVTP
+381 VFVTSNLVKLLDVTP

-418 IFEAALISRRVGAPV
+418 IYEAALISRRVGAPV

-439 EDDMTFDYFRA
+439 EDDMAFDYFRA

-455 LQGAVAADG
+455 LQGAISTDG
-464 QLVGW
+464 QLTGW
-469 KNLLAAA
+469 KNLVASA
-476 SADGENA
+476 SADGKTA
-483 NYGAS
+483 NYGAG

-506 SFVKSQ
+506 SFIKSQ

-534 AELAHKAGQDHRD
+534 AELAHTAGQDHRD

-576 EAVTKAAGWGRK
+576 EAVTKAAGWGRT

-611 EVSVDGKN
+611 EVSVEGKR

-648 VDGLST
+648 IDGLSS

-661 IKNGAVVQSNYDSYP
+661 IKKGAVVQSNYDSYP

-686 HVGVLNSGYRPT
+686 HVLALNSGYRPT

>member
-7 QIANTERRD
+7 PIANAERRD

-28 SGGISMMSL
+28 SGSISMMSL
-37 ASAEASGTLNAYV
+37 ASAEASDTLNAYV
-50 NINADGS
+50 NINADGRI
-57 VTIYGP
+57 TIYGP

-78 VAEELDAAWEDVIC
+78 VAEELDANWADVRC

-145 TTANSRV
+145 TTADSMVR
-152 LHGPSGK
+152 HGPSGK

-164 DLVAAASLMAVPD
+164 DLVTAASLISVPD
-177 EADVRLKAPADYR
+177 EADVRLKAPTEYR

-236 SANLKA
+236 SANLEA
-242 VRALPGI
+242 IRALPGV
-249 IDAFILDGTLGP
+249 IDAFILDGTPGP

-269 HAIQSGIA
+269 YAIQSGIA

-289 RETLKVD
+289 REALKVD

-324 AEIERAGDVEAAFA
+324 AEIERTGDVDAAFA
-338 NAAMTADST
+338 NAAMTADAT

-418 IFEAALISRRVGAPV
+418 VFEAALISRRVGAPV

-439 EDDMTFDYFRA
+439 EDDMAFDYFRA

-455 LQGAVAADG
+455 LQGALAADG
-464 QLVGW
+464 QLTGW
-469 KNLLAAA
+469 KNLVAAA

-576 EAVTKAAGWGRK
+576 EAVTKAAGWGRN

-611 EVSVDGKN
+611 EVSVNGKN

-654 MAAQSIS
+654 MAAQRIS
-661 IKNGAVVQSNYDSYP
+661 IKNGAVVQSNYDNYP

-686 HVGVLNSGYRPT
+686 HVDVLNSGYRPT

-711 VCNAVFNACGERIRA
+711 VCNAVFNACGERIRG

>member
-1 MNQPSN
+1 MNKPN
-7 QIANTERRD
+7 NPIANTDRRD
-16 FLKISLGLALSS
+16 FLKVSLGLALSS
-28 SGGISMMSL
+28 SGSISMMSL

-50 NINADGS
+50 NINVDGS

-78 VAEELDAAWEDVIC
+78 VAEELDAKWEEVRC
-92 EAAPVQQQYGMQF
+92 AAAPVQQQYGMQF

-131 RAAAS
+131 RAAAK
-136 QWNVPRDEL
+136 QWGVPRDEL
-145 TTANSRV
+145 TTADSMVQHRS
-152 LHGPSGK
+152 SGNV
-159 SAHYK
+159 AHYK
-164 DLVAAASLMAVPD
+164 DLVAAASLVSVPD
-177 EADVRLKAPADYR
+177 EADVRLKQPEQYR

-202 GIATGKP
+202 GIATGTE
-209 IFGIDAK
+209 IFGIDAR

-236 SANLKA
+236 SANLEA
-242 VRALPGI
+242 VKALPGI
-249 IDAFILDGTLGP
+249 IDAFILDGTPGP
-261 YNFDIRES
+261 YNFSIRES
-269 HAIQSGIA
+269 HAIQSGVA
-277 IVGKDTWSTFKA
+277 VVGKDTWSTFKA
-289 RETLKVD
+289 RETLEID

-305 DSDVIE
+305 DSDAIE

-319 AGRVE
+319 AGKVE
-324 AEIERAGDVEAAFA
+324 TEIERAGDVETAFA
-338 NAAMTADST
+338 NAAITADAT

-367 ATSAVEVWTSSQTP
+367 ATSTVEVWTSSQTP
-381 VFITSNLAKLLDVTP
+381 VFIRSNLAKLLDVTP

-439 EDDMTFDYFRA
+439 EDDMAFDYFRA

-455 LQGAVAADG
+455 LQGAVSTDG
-464 QLVGW
+464 QLTGW
-469 KNLLAAA
+469 KNLVAAA

-506 SFVKSQ
+506 SFVRSQ

-534 AELAHKAGQDHRD
+534 AELADTVGQDHRD

-576 EAVTKAAGWGRK
+576 EAVTKAAGWGRE
-588 LPEGHGL
+588 LPDGHGL

-611 EVSVDGKN
+611 EVSVEGKN

-654 MAAQSIS
+654 MAAQRIS
-661 IKNGAVVQSNYDSYP
+661 IKNGAVVQSNYDRYP

-686 HVGVLNSGYRPT
+686 HVEVLNSGFRPT

-726 LPISKAGFTIV
+726 LPISKEGFTIV

>member
-7 QIANTERRD
+7 PIANTDRRD

-28 SGGISMMSL
+28 SGSISMMSL

-78 VAEELDAAWEDVIC
+78 VAEELDAKWDDVRC

-117 EMRKMGA
+117 EMRKVGA
-124 TAREMLC
+124 TAKEMLC
-131 RAAAS
+131 RAAAT
-136 QWNVPRDEL
+136 QWGVPREEL
-145 TTANSRV
+145 TTADSMV
-152 LHGPSGK
+152 LHSRSGK
-159 SAHYK
+159 AAHYK
-164 DLVAAASLMAVPD
+164 DLVAAASLLSVPD
-177 EADVRLKAPADYR
+177 EADVRLKAPEQYR
-190 LLGKRISNASAE
+190 LLGQRISNASAE
-202 GIATGKP
+202 GIATGEP
-209 IFGIDAK
+209 IFGIDAQ

-236 SANLKA
+236 SANLEVVK
-242 VRALPGI
+242 ALPGI
-249 IDAFILDGTLGP
+249 IDAFVLDGTPGP

-269 HAIQSGIA
+269 YAIQSGVA

-296 WDLSAASQD
+296 WDLSTASRD
-305 DSDVIE
+305 DSDAIE

-319 AGRVE
+319 AGKAE
-324 AEIERAGDVEAAFA
+324 TEIERAGDVGAAFA
-338 NAAMTADST
+338 SAAMTADAT

-353 SHAQLEPQGVLVSA
+353 SHAQLEPQGVVISA

-381 VFITSNLAKLLDVTP
+381 VFVTSNLVKLLDVTP

-418 IFEAALISRRVGAPV
+418 IYEAALISRRVGAPV

-439 EDDMTFDYFRA
+439 EDDMAFDYFRA

-455 LQGAVAADG
+455 LQGAISTDG
-464 QLVGW
+464 QLTGW
-469 KNLLAAA
+469 KNLVASA
-476 SADGENA
+476 SADGKTA
-483 NYGAS
+483 NYGAG

-506 SFVKSQ
+506 SFIKSQ

-534 AELAHKAGQDHRD
+534 AELAHTAGQDHRD

-576 EAVTKAAGWGRK
+576 EAVTKAAGWGRT

-611 EVSVDGKN
+611 EVSVEGKR

-627 AADVGQVVNLSG
+627 AADVGQVVSLSG

-648 VDGLST
+648 IDGLSS

-661 IKNGAVVQSNYDSYP
+661 IKKGAVVQSNYDSYP

-686 HVGVLNSGYRPT
+686 HVLALNSGYRPT

>member
-7 QIANTERRD
+7 PIANTDRRD

-28 SGGISMMSL
+28 SGSISMMSL

-50 NINADGS
+50 SINADGS

-78 VAEELDAAWEDVIC
+78 VAEELDAKWDDVRC

-117 EMRKMGA
+117 EMRKVGA
-124 TAREMLC
+124 TAKEMLC
-131 RAAAS
+131 RAAAT
-136 QWNVPRDEL
+136 QWGVPRKEL
-145 TTANSRV
+145 TTADSMV
-152 LHGPSGK
+152 LHSRSGK
-159 SAHYK
+159 AAHYK
-164 DLVAAASLMAVPD
+164 DLVAAASLLSVPD
-177 EADVRLKAPADYR
+177 EADVRLKAPEQYR
-190 LLGKRISNASAE
+190 LLGQRISNASAE
-202 GIATGKP
+202 GIATGEP
-209 IFGIDAK
+209 IFGIDAQ

-236 SANLKA
+236 SANLEVVK
-242 VRALPGI
+242 ALPGI
-249 IDAFILDGTLGP
+249 IDAFILDGTPGP
-261 YNFDIRES
+261 YNFNIRES
-269 HAIQSGIA
+269 YAIQSGVA

-296 WDLSAASQD
+296 WDLSTASRD
-305 DSDVIE
+305 DSDAIE

-319 AGRVE
+319 AGKVE
-324 AEIERAGDVEAAFA
+324 TEIERAGDVGAAFA
-338 NAAMTADST
+338 SAAMTADAT

-353 SHAQLEPQGVLVSA
+353 SHAQLEPQGVVVSA
-367 ATSAVEVWTSSQTP
+367 ATSAIEVWTSSQTP
-381 VFITSNLAKLLDVTP
+381 VFVTSNLVKLLDVTP

-418 IFEAALISRRVGAPV
+418 IYEAALISRRVGAPV

-439 EDDMTFDYFRA
+439 EDDMAFDYFRA

-455 LQGAVAADG
+455 LQGAVSTDG
-464 QLVGW
+464 QLTGW
-469 KNLLAAA
+469 KNLVASA
-476 SADGENA
+476 SADGKTA
-483 NYGAS
+483 NYGAG

-506 SFVKSQ
+506 SFIKSQ

-534 AELAHKAGQDHRD
+534 AELAHTAGQDHRD

-576 EAVTKAAGWGRK
+576 EAVTKAAGWGRT

-611 EVSVDGKN
+611 EVSVEGKR

-648 VDGLST
+648 IDGLSS

-661 IKNGAVVQSNYDSYP
+661 IKKGAVVQSNYDSYP

-686 HVGVLNSGYRPT
+686 HVLALNSGYRPT

>member
-7 QIANTERRD
+7 PIANTDRRD

-28 SGGISMMSL
+28 SGSISMMSL

-50 NINADGS
+50 SINADGS

-78 VAEELDAAWEDVIC
+78 VAEELDAKWDDVRC

-117 EMRKMGA
+117 EMRKVGA
-124 TAREMLC
+124 TAKEMLC
-131 RAAAS
+131 RAAAT
-136 QWNVPRDEL
+136 QWGVPRKEL
-145 TTANSRV
+145 TTADSMV
-152 LHGPSGK
+152 LHSRSGK
-159 SAHYK
+159 AAHYK
-164 DLVAAASLMAVPD
+164 DLVAAASLLSVPD
-177 EADVRLKAPADYR
+177 EADVRLKAPEQYR
-190 LLGKRISNASAE
+190 LLGQRISNASAE
-202 GIATGKP
+202 GIATGEP
-209 IFGIDAK
+209 IFGIDAQ

-236 SANLKA
+236 SANLEVIK
-242 VRALPGI
+242 ALPGI
-249 IDAFILDGTLGP
+249 IDAFILDGTPGP
-261 YNFDIRES
+261 YNFNIRES
-269 HAIQSGIA
+269 YAIQSGVA

-289 RETLKVD
+289 RETLKID
-296 WDLSAASQD
+296 WDLSTASRD
-305 DSDVIE
+305 DSDAIE

-319 AGRVE
+319 AGKVE
-324 AEIERAGDVEAAFA
+324 TEIERAGDVGAAFA
-338 NAAMTADST
+338 SAAMTADAT

-353 SHAQLEPQGVLVSA
+353 SHAQLEPQGVVVSA
-367 ATSAVEVWTSSQTP
+367 ATSAIEVWTSSQTP
-381 VFITSNLAKLLDVTP
+381 VFVTSNLVKLLDVTP

-418 IFEAALISRRVGAPV
+418 IYEAALISRRVGAPV

-439 EDDMTFDYFRA
+439 EDDMAFDYFRA

-455 LQGAVAADG
+455 LQGAVSTDG
-464 QLVGW
+464 QLTGW
-469 KNLLAAA
+469 KNLVASA
-476 SADGENA
+476 SADGKTA
-483 NYGAS
+483 NYGAG

-506 SFVKSQ
+506 SFIKSQ

-534 AELAHKAGQDHRD
+534 AELAHTAGQDHRD

-576 EAVTKAAGWGRK
+576 EAVTKAAGWGRT

-611 EVSVDGKN
+611 EVSVEGKR

-648 VDGLST
+648 IDGLSS

-661 IKNGAVVQSNYDSYP
+661 IKKGAVVQSNYDSYP

-686 HVGVLNSGYRPT
+686 HVLALNSGYRPT

>member
-28 SGGISMMSL
+28 TGSISMMSL

-78 VAEELDAAWEDVIC
+78 VAEELDAKWEDVQC

-145 TTANSRV
+145 ITADSLVR
-152 LHGPSGK
+152 HGPSGK

-164 DLVAAASLMAVPD
+164 DLVAAASLIAVPD

-236 SANLKA
+236 SANLEA
-242 VRALPGI
+242 VRALPGV
-249 IDAFILDGTLGP
+249 IDAFILDGTPGP

-269 HAIQSGIA
+269 HTIQSGVA

-289 RETLKVD
+289 REALKVD

-311 AEALAALA
+311 VEALAALA
-319 AGRVE
+319 AGKVE
-324 AEIERAGDVEAAFA
+324 AEIERTGDVEAAFA
-338 NAAMTADST
+338 NAAMTVDAT

-381 VFITSNLAKLLDVTP
+381 VFITS
-396 GNITVHQLRGGGGFG
+396 
-411 RRLSNEY
+411 
-418 IFEAALISRRVGAPV
+418 
-433 KLQWKR
+433 
-439 EDDMTFDYFRA
+439 
-450 PTYYR
+450 
-455 LQGAVAADG
+455 
-464 QLVGW
+464 
-469 KNLLAAA
+469 
-476 SADGENA
+476 
-483 NYGAS
+483 
-488 YRPYDFPGK
+488 
-497 VIPNVAVEQ
+497 
-506 SFVKSQ
+506 
-512 TPTGAWRA
+512 
-520 PISNVYAFAEQSFI
+520 
-534 AELAHKAGQDHRD
+534 
-547 FLLNAIGDKGWIKEG
+547 
-562 DMASLNTARARATI
+562 
-576 EAVTKAAGWGRK
+576 
-588 LPEGHGL
+588 
-595 GLAFFLSHSGH
+595 
-606 IAEVA
+606 
-611 EVSVDGKN
+611 
-619 ITVHDVWV
+619 
-627 AADVGQVVNLSG
+627 
-639 LENQLQGSV
+639 
-648 VDGLST
+648 
-654 MAAQSIS
+654 
-661 IKNGAVVQSNYDSYP
+661 
-676 LLRMPQSPRV
+676 
-686 HVGVLNSGYRPT
+686 
-698 GAGEPALP
+698 
-706 PLAPA
+706 
-711 VCNAVFNACGERIRA
+711 
-726 LPISKAGFTIV
+726 

>member
-7 QIANTERRD
+7 PIANTDRRD

-28 SGGISMMSL
+28 SGSISMMSL

-50 NINADGS
+50 SINADGS

-78 VAEELDAAWEDVIC
+78 VAEELDAKWDDVRC

-117 EMRKMGA
+117 EMRKVGA
-124 TAREMLC
+124 TAKEMLC
-131 RAAAS
+131 RAAAT
-136 QWNVPRDEL
+136 QWGVPRKEL
-145 TTANSRV
+145 TTADSMV
-152 LHGPSGK
+152 LHSRSGK
-159 SAHYK
+159 AAHYK
-164 DLVAAASLMAVPD
+164 DLVAAASLLSVPD
-177 EADVRLKAPADYR
+177 EADVRLKAPEQYR
-190 LLGKRISNASAE
+190 LLGQRISNASAE
-202 GIATGKP
+202 GIATGEP
-209 IFGIDAK
+209 IFGIDAQI
-216 VDGMVYAS
+216 DGMVYAS

-236 SANLKA
+236 SANLEVIK
-242 VRALPGI
+242 ALPGI
-249 IDAFILDGTLGP
+249 IDAFILDGTPGP
-261 YNFDIRES
+261 YNFNIRES
-269 HAIQSGIA
+269 YAIQSGVA

-296 WDLSAASQD
+296 WDLSTASRD
-305 DSDVIE
+305 DSDAIE

-319 AGRVE
+319 AGKVE
-324 AEIERAGDVEAAFA
+324 TEIERAGDVGAAFA
-338 NAAMTADST
+338 SAAMTADAT

-353 SHAQLEPQGVLVSA
+353 SHAQLEPQGVVVSA

-381 VFITSNLAKLLDVTP
+381 VFVTSNLVKLLDVTP

-418 IFEAALISRRVGAPV
+418 IYEAALISRRVGAPV

-439 EDDMTFDYFRA
+439 EDDMAFDYFRA

-455 LQGAVAADG
+455 LQGAISPDG
-464 QLVGW
+464 QLTGW
-469 KNLLAAA
+469 KNLVASA
-476 SADGENA
+476 SADGKTA
-483 NYGAS
+483 NYGAG

-506 SFVKSQ
+506 SFIKSQ

-534 AELAHKAGQDHRD
+534 AELAHTAGQDHRD

-576 EAVTKAAGWGRK
+576 EAVTKAAGWGRT

-611 EVSVDGKN
+611 EVSVEGKR

-648 VDGLST
+648 IDGLSS

-661 IKNGAVVQSNYDSYP
+661 IKKGAVVQSNYDSYP

-686 HVGVLNSGYRPT
+686 HVLALNSGYRPT

>member
-7 QIANTERRD
+7 PIANTDRRD

-28 SGGISMMSL
+28 SGSISMMSL

-50 NINADGS
+50 SINADGS

-78 VAEELDAAWEDVIC
+78 VAEELDAKWDDVRC

-117 EMRKMGA
+117 EMRKVGA
-124 TAREMLC
+124 TAKEMLC
-131 RAAAS
+131 RAAAT
-136 QWNVPRDEL
+136 QWGVPREEL
-145 TTANSRV
+145 TTADSMV
-152 LHGPSGK
+152 LHSRSGK
-159 SAHYK
+159 AAHYK
-164 DLVAAASLMAVPD
+164 DLVAAASLLSVPD
-177 EADVRLKAPADYR
+177 EADVRLKAPEQYR
-190 LLGKRISNASAE
+190 LLGQRISNASAE
-202 GIATGKP
+202 GIATGEP
-209 IFGIDAK
+209 IFGIDAQI
-216 VDGMVYAS
+216 DGMVYAS

-236 SANLKA
+236 SANLEVVK
-242 VRALPGI
+242 ALPGI
-249 IDAFILDGTLGP
+249 IDAFVLDGTPGP

-269 HAIQSGIA
+269 YAIQSGVA

-289 RETLKVD
+289 RGTLKVD
-296 WDLSAASQD
+296 WDLSTASRD
-305 DSDVIE
+305 DSDAIE

-319 AGRVE
+319 AGKVE
-324 AEIERAGDVEAAFA
+324 TEIERAGDVGAAFA
-338 NAAMTADST
+338 SAAMTADAT

-353 SHAQLEPQGVLVSA
+353 SHAQLEPQGVVVSA

-381 VFITSNLAKLLDVTP
+381 VFVTSNLVKLLDVTP

-418 IFEAALISRRVGAPV
+418 IYEAALISRRVGAPV

-439 EDDMTFDYFRA
+439 EDDMAFDYFRA

-455 LQGAVAADG
+455 LQGAISTDG
-464 QLVGW
+464 QLTGW
-469 KNLLAAA
+469 KNLVASA
-476 SADGENA
+476 SADGKTA
-483 NYGAS
+483 NYGAG

-506 SFVKSQ
+506 SFIKSQ

-534 AELAHKAGQDHRD
+534 AELAHTAGQDHRD

-562 DMASLNTARARATI
+562 DMASLNTARAQATI
-576 EAVTKAAGWGRK
+576 EAVTKAAGWGRT

-611 EVSVDGKN
+611 EVSVEGKR

-648 VDGLST
+648 IDGLSS

-661 IKNGAVVQSNYDSYP
+661 IKKGAVVQSNYDSYP

-686 HVGVLNSGYRPT
+686 HVLALNSGYRPT

>member
-7 QIANTERRD
+7 PIANTDRRD

-28 SGGISMMSL
+28 SGSISMMSL

-50 NINADGS
+50 SINADGS

-78 VAEELDAAWEDVIC
+78 VAEELDAKWDDVRC

-117 EMRKMGA
+117 EMRKVGA
-124 TAREMLC
+124 TAKEMLC
-131 RAAAS
+131 RAAAT
-136 QWNVPRDEL
+136 QWGVPREEL
-145 TTANSRV
+145 TTADSMV
-152 LHGPSGK
+152 LHSRSGK
-159 SAHYK
+159 AAHYK
-164 DLVAAASLMAVPD
+164 DLVAAASLLSVPD
-177 EADVRLKAPADYR
+177 EADVRLKAPEQYR
-190 LLGKRISNASAE
+190 LLGQRISNASAE
-202 GIATGKP
+202 GIATGEP
-209 IFGIDAK
+209 IFGIDAQI
-216 VDGMVYAS
+216 DGMVYAS

-236 SANLKA
+236 SANLEVVK
-242 VRALPGI
+242 ALPGI
-249 IDAFILDGTLGP
+249 IDAFILDGTPGP
-261 YNFDIRES
+261 YSFDIRES
-269 HAIQSGIA
+269 YAIQSGVA

-296 WDLSAASQD
+296 WDLSTASRD
-305 DSDVIE
+305 DSDAIE

-319 AGRVE
+319 AGKAE
-324 AEIERAGDVEAAFA
+324 TEIERAGDVGAAFA
-338 NAAMTADST
+338 SAAMTADAT

-353 SHAQLEPQGVLVSA
+353 SHAQLEPQGVVVSA

-381 VFITSNLAKLLDVTP
+381 VFVTSNLVKLLDVTP

-418 IFEAALISRRVGAPV
+418 IYEAALISRRVGAPV

-439 EDDMTFDYFRA
+439 EDDMAFDYFRA

-455 LQGAVAADG
+455 LQGAISSDG
-464 QLVGW
+464 QLTGW
-469 KNLLAAA
+469 KNLVASA
-476 SADGENA
+476 SADGKTA
-483 NYGAS
+483 NYGAG

-497 VIPNVAVEQ
+497 VIANVAVEQ

-534 AELAHKAGQDHRD
+534 AELAHTAGQDHRD

-576 EAVTKAAGWGRK
+576 EAVTKAAGWGRT

-611 EVSVDGKN
+611 EVSVEGKR

-648 VDGLST
+648 IDGLSS

-661 IKNGAVVQSNYDSYP
+661 IKKGAVVQSNYDSYP

-686 HVGVLNSGYRPT
+686 HVLALNSGYRPT

>member
-7 QIANTERRD
+7 QIASADRRD

-28 SGGISMMSL
+28 SGSISMMSL

-78 VAEELDAAWEDVIC
+78 VAEELDAKWGDVQC

-145 TTANSRV
+145 TTADSMVR
-152 LHGPSGK
+152 HSPSGK

-164 DLVAAASLMAVPD
+164 ELVATASLISIPG
-177 EADVRLKAPADYR
+177 EADVQLKDPAQYR

-236 SANLKA
+236 SANLEA
-242 VRALPGI
+242 VRALPGV
-249 IDAFILDGTLGP
+249 IDAFILDGTPGP

-269 HAIQSGIA
+269 YVIQSGIA

-289 RETLKVD
+289 REALKVD

-324 AEIERAGDVEAAFA
+324 AEIERTGDVEAAFA

-367 ATSAVEVWTSSQTP
+367 ATSTVEVWTSSQTP

-439 EDDMTFDYFRA
+439 EDDMAFDYFRA

-464 QLVGW
+464 QLIGW
-469 KNLLAAA
+469 KNLVAAA

-654 MAAQSIS
+654 MAGQRIS

-686 HVGVLNSGYRPT
+686 HVDVLNSGYRPT

-726 LPISKAGFTIV
+726 LPISKEGFSIV

>member
-1 MNQPSN
+1 MNKP
-7 QIANTERRD
+7 IANTDRRD
-16 FLKISLGLALSS
+16 FLKVSLGLALSS
-28 SGGISMMSL
+28 SGSISMMSL

-50 NINADGS
+50 NINVDGS

-78 VAEELDAAWEDVIC
+78 VAEELDAKWEEVRC
-92 EAAPVQQQYGMQF
+92 AAAPVQQQYGMQF

-131 RAAAS
+131 RAAAK
-136 QWNVPRDEL
+136 QWGVPRDEL
-145 TTANSRV
+145 TTADSMVQHRS
-152 LHGPSGK
+152 SGNV
-159 SAHYK
+159 AHYK
-164 DLVAAASLMAVPD
+164 DLVAAASLISVPD
-177 EADVRLKAPADYR
+177 EADVRLKQPEQYR

-202 GIATGKP
+202 GIATGTE
-209 IFGIDAK
+209 IFGIDAR

-236 SANLKA
+236 SANLEA
-242 VRALPGI
+242 VKALPGI
-249 IDAFILDGTLGP
+249 IDAFILDGTPGP
-261 YNFDIRES
+261 YNFNIRVS
-269 HAIQSGIA
+269 HAIQSGVAVI
-277 IVGKDTWSTFKA
+277 GKDTWSTFKA
-289 RETLKVD
+289 RETLEID

-305 DSDVIE
+305 DSDAIE
-311 AEALAALA
+311 AEALAALV
-319 AGRVE
+319 AGKVE
-324 AEIERAGDVEAAFA
+324 TEIERAGDVETAFA
-338 NAAMTADST
+338 NAAITADAT

-367 ATSAVEVWTSSQTP
+367 ATSTVEVWTSSQTP
-381 VFITSNLAKLLDVTP
+381 VFIRSNLAKLLDVTP

-439 EDDMTFDYFRA
+439 EDDMAFDYFRA

-455 LQGAVAADG
+455 LQGAVSTDG
-464 QLVGW
+464 QLTGW
-469 KNLLAAA
+469 KNLVAAA

-506 SFVKSQ
+506 SFVRSQ

-534 AELAHKAGQDHRD
+534 AELADTVGQDHRD

-576 EAVTKAAGWGRK
+576 EAVTKAAGWGRE
-588 LPEGHGL
+588 LPDGHGL

-611 EVSVDGKN
+611 EVSVEGKN

-654 MAAQSIS
+654 MAAQRIS
-661 IKNGAVVQSNYDSYP
+661 IKNGAVVQSNYDRYP

-686 HVGVLNSGYRPT
+686 HVEVLNSGFRPT

-726 LPISKAGFTIV
+726 LPISKEGFTIV

>member
-28 SGGISMMSL
+28 SGSISMISL

-78 VAEELDAAWEDVIC
+78 VAEELDAKWEDVKC

-249 IDAFILDGTLGP
+249 IDAFILDGTPGP

-269 HAIQSGIA
+269 NAIQSGIA

-289 RETLKVD
+289 RETLTVD

-439 EDDMTFDYFRA
+439 EDDMAFDYFRA

>member
-7 QIANTERRD
+7 PIANTDRRD

-28 SGGISMMSL
+28 SGSISMMSL

-50 NINADGS
+50 SINADGS

-78 VAEELDAAWEDVIC
+78 VAEELDAKWDDVRC

-117 EMRKMGA
+117 EMRKVGA
-124 TAREMLC
+124 TAKEMLC
-131 RAAAS
+131 RAAAT
-136 QWNVPRDEL
+136 QWGVPREEL
-145 TTANSRV
+145 TTADSMVRHSR
-152 LHGPSGK
+152 SGK
-159 SAHYK
+159 AAHYK
-164 DLVAAASLMAVPD
+164 DLVAAASLLSVPD
-177 EADVRLKAPADYR
+177 EADVRLKAPEQYR
-190 LLGKRISNASAE
+190 LLGQRISNASAE
-202 GIATGKP
+202 GIATGEP
-209 IFGIDAK
+209 IFGIDAQI
-216 VDGMVYAS
+216 DGMVYAS

-236 SANLKA
+236 SANLEVVK
-242 VRALPGI
+242 ALPGI
-249 IDAFILDGTLGP
+249 IDAFILDGTPGP
-261 YNFDIRES
+261 YSFDIRES
-269 HAIQSGIA
+269 YAIQSGVA

-289 RETLKVD
+289 RETLKID
-296 WDLSAASQD
+296 WDLSTASRD
-305 DSDVIE
+305 DSDAIE

-319 AGRVE
+319 AGKVE
-324 AEIERAGDVEAAFA
+324 TEIERAGNVGAAFA
-338 NAAMTADST
+338 SAAMTVDAT

-353 SHAQLEPQGVLVSA
+353 SHAQLEPQGVVVSA

-381 VFITSNLAKLLDVTP
+381 VFVTSNLVKLLDVTP

-418 IFEAALISRRVGAPV
+418 IYEAALISRRVGAPV

-439 EDDMTFDYFRA
+439 EDDMAFDYFRA

-455 LQGAVAADG
+455 LQGVISTDG
-464 QLVGW
+464 QLTGW
-469 KNLLAAA
+469 KNLVASA
-476 SADGENA
+476 SADGKTA
-483 NYGAS
+483 NYGAG

-506 SFVKSQ
+506 SFIKSQ

-534 AELAHKAGQDHRD
+534 AELAHTAGQDHRD

-576 EAVTKAAGWGRK
+576 EAVTKAAGWGRT

-611 EVSVDGKN
+611 EVSVEGKR

-648 VDGLST
+648 IDGLSS

-661 IKNGAVVQSNYDSYP
+661 IKKGAVVQSNYDSYP

-686 HVGVLNSGYRPT
+686 HVLALNSGYRPT

>member
-7 QIANTERRD
+7 PIANTDRRD

-28 SGGISMMSL
+28 SGSISMMSL

-50 NINADGS
+50 SINADGS

-78 VAEELDAAWEDVIC
+78 VAEELDAKWDDVRC

-117 EMRKMGA
+117 EMRKVGA
-124 TAREMLC
+124 TAKEMLC
-131 RAAAS
+131 RAAAT
-136 QWNVPRDEL
+136 QWGVPREEL
-145 TTANSRV
+145 TTADSMV
-152 LHGPSGK
+152 LHSRSGK
-159 SAHYK
+159 AAHYK
-164 DLVAAASLMAVPD
+164 DLVAAASLLSVPD
-177 EADVRLKAPADYR
+177 EADVRLKAPEQYR
-190 LLGKRISNASAE
+190 LLGQRISNASAE
-202 GIATGKP
+202 GIATGEP
-209 IFGIDAK
+209 IFGIDAQ

-236 SANLKA
+236 SANLEVIK
-242 VRALPGI
+242 ALPGI
-249 IDAFILDGTLGP
+249 IDAFILDGTPGP
-261 YNFDIRES
+261 YNFNIRES
-269 HAIQSGIA
+269 YAIQSGVA

-296 WDLSAASQD
+296 WDLSTASRD
-305 DSDVIE
+305 DSDAIE

-319 AGRVE
+319 AGKVE
-324 AEIERAGDVEAAFA
+324 TEIERAGDVGAAFA
-338 NAAMTADST
+338 SAAMTADAT

-353 SHAQLEPQGVLVSA
+353 SHAQLEPQGVVVSA

-381 VFITSNLAKLLDVTP
+381 VFVTSNLVKLLDVTP

-418 IFEAALISRRVGAPV
+418 IYEAALISRRVGAPV

-439 EDDMTFDYFRA
+439 EDDMAFDYFRA

-455 LQGAVAADG
+455 LQGAISTDG
-464 QLVGW
+464 QLTGW
-469 KNLLAAA
+469 KNLVASA
-476 SADGENA
+476 SADGKTA
-483 NYGAS
+483 NYGAG

-506 SFVKSQ
+506 SFIKSQ

-534 AELAHKAGQDHRD
+534 AELAHTAGQDHRD

-576 EAVTKAAGWGRK
+576 EAVTKAAGWGRT

-611 EVSVDGKN
+611 EVSVEGKR

-648 VDGLST
+648 IDGLSS

-661 IKNGAVVQSNYDSYP
+661 IKKGAVVQSNYDSYP

-686 HVGVLNSGYRPT
+686 HVLALNSGYRPT

>member
-1 MNQPSN
+1 MNKPN
-7 QIANTERRD
+7 NPIANTDRRD
-16 FLKISLGLALSS
+16 FLKVSLGLALSS
-28 SGGISMMSL
+28 SGSISMMSL

-50 NINADGS
+50 NINVDGS

-78 VAEELDAAWEDVIC
+78 VAEELDAKWEEVRC
-92 EAAPVQQQYGMQF
+92 AAAPVQQQYGMQF

-131 RAAAS
+131 RAAAK
-136 QWNVPRDEL
+136 QWGVPRDEL
-145 TTANSRV
+145 TTADSMVQHRS
-152 LHGPSGK
+152 SGNV
-159 SAHYK
+159 AHYK
-164 DLVAAASLMAVPD
+164 DLVAAASLISVPD
-177 EADVRLKAPADYR
+177 EADVRLKQPEQYR

-202 GIATGKP
+202 GIATGTE
-209 IFGIDAK
+209 IFGIDAR

-236 SANLKA
+236 SANLEA
-242 VRALPGI
+242 VKALPGI
-249 IDAFILDGTLGP
+249 IDAFILDGTPGP
-261 YNFDIRES
+261 YNLNIRES
-269 HAIQSGIA
+269 HAIQSGVA
-277 IVGKDTWSTFKA
+277 VVGKDTWSTFKA
-289 RETLKVD
+289 RETLEID

-305 DSDVIE
+305 DSDAIE

-319 AGRVE
+319 AGKVE
-324 AEIERAGDVEAAFA
+324 TEIERAGDVETAFA
-338 NAAMTADST
+338 NAAITADAT

-367 ATSAVEVWTSSQTP
+367 ATSTVEVWTSSQTP
-381 VFITSNLAKLLDVTP
+381 VFIRSNLAKLLDVTP
-396 GNITVHQLRGGGGFG
+396 GNITVHQLRCGGGFG

-439 EDDMTFDYFRA
+439 EDDMAFDYFRA

-455 LQGAVAADG
+455 LQGAVSTDG
-464 QLVGW
+464 QLTGW
-469 KNLLAAA
+469 KNLVAAA

-506 SFVKSQ
+506 SFVRSQ

-534 AELAHKAGQDHRD
+534 AELADTVGQDHRD

-576 EAVTKAAGWGRK
+576 EAVTKAAGWGRE
-588 LPEGHGL
+588 LPDGHGL

-611 EVSVDGKN
+611 EVSVEGKN

-654 MAAQSIS
+654 MAAQRIS
-661 IKNGAVVQSNYDSYP
+661 IKNGAVVQSNYDRYP

-686 HVGVLNSGYRPT
+686 HVEVLNSGFRPT

-726 LPISKAGFTIV
+726 LPISKEGFTIV

>member
-7 QIANTERRD
+7 PIANTDRRD

-28 SGGISMMSL
+28 SGSISMMSL

-50 NINADGS
+50 SINADGS

-78 VAEELDAAWEDVIC
+78 VAEELDAKWDDVRC

-117 EMRKMGA
+117 EMRKVGA
-124 TAREMLC
+124 TAKEMLC
-131 RAAAS
+131 RAAAT
-136 QWNVPRDEL
+136 QWGVPREEL
-145 TTANSRV
+145 TTADSMV
-152 LHGPSGK
+152 LHSRSGK
-159 SAHYK
+159 AAHYK
-164 DLVAAASLMAVPD
+164 DLVAAASLLSVPD
-177 EADVRLKAPADYR
+177 EADVRLKAPEQYR
-190 LLGKRISNASAE
+190 LLGQRISNASAE
-202 GIATGKP
+202 GIATGEP
-209 IFGIDAK
+209 IFGIDAQ

-236 SANLKA
+236 SANLEVIK
-242 VRALPGI
+242 ALPGI
-249 IDAFILDGTLGP
+249 IDAFILDGTPGP
-261 YNFDIRES
+261 YNFNIRES
-269 HAIQSGIA
+269 YAIQSGVA

-289 RETLKVD
+289 RETLKID
-296 WDLSAASQD
+296 WDMSTASRD
-305 DSDVIE
+305 DSDAIE

-319 AGRVE
+319 AGKVE
-324 AEIERAGDVEAAFA
+324 TEIERAGDVGAAFA
-338 NAAMTADST
+338 SAAMTADAT

-353 SHAQLEPQGVLVSA
+353 SHAQLEPQGVVVSA

-381 VFITSNLAKLLDVTP
+381 VFVTSNLVKLLDVTP

-418 IFEAALISRRVGAPV
+418 IYEAALISRRVGAPV

-439 EDDMTFDYFRA
+439 EDDMAFDYFRA

-455 LQGAVAADG
+455 LQGAISTDG
-464 QLVGW
+464 QLTGW
-469 KNLLAAA
+469 KNLVASA
-476 SADGENA
+476 SADGKTA
-483 NYGAS
+483 NYGAG

-506 SFVKSQ
+506 SFIKSQ

-534 AELAHKAGQDHRD
+534 AELAHTAGQDHRD

-576 EAVTKAAGWGRK
+576 EAVTKAAGWGRT

-611 EVSVDGKN
+611 EVSVEGKR

-648 VDGLST
+648 IDGLSS

-661 IKNGAVVQSNYDSYP
+661 IKKGAVVQSNYDSYP

-686 HVGVLNSGYRPT
+686 HVLALNSGYRPT

>member
-7 QIANTERRD
+7 PIANTDRRD
-16 FLKISLGLALSS
+16 FLKISLGLALCS
-28 SGGISMMSL
+28 SGSISMMSL

-50 NINADGS
+50 SINADGS

-78 VAEELDAAWEDVIC
+78 VAEELDAKWDDVRC

-117 EMRKMGA
+117 EMRKVGA
-124 TAREMLC
+124 TAKEMLC
-131 RAAAS
+131 RAAAT
-136 QWNVPRDEL
+136 QWGVPRKEL
-145 TTANSRV
+145 TTADSMV
-152 LHGPSGK
+152 LHSRSGK
-159 SAHYK
+159 AAHYK
-164 DLVAAASLMAVPD
+164 DLVAAASLLSVPD
-177 EADVRLKAPADYR
+177 EADVRLKAPEQYR
-190 LLGKRISNASAE
+190 LLGQRISNASAE
-202 GIATGKP
+202 GIATGEP
-209 IFGIDAK
+209 IFGIDAQ

-236 SANLKA
+236 SANLEVIK
-242 VRALPGI
+242 ALPGI
-249 IDAFILDGTLGP
+249 IDAFILDGTPGP
-261 YNFDIRES
+261 YNFNIRES
-269 HAIQSGIA
+269 YAIQSGVA

-296 WDLSAASQD
+296 WDLSTASRD
-305 DSDVIE
+305 DSDAIE

-319 AGRVE
+319 AGKVE
-324 AEIERAGDVEAAFA
+324 TEIERAGDVGAAFA
-338 NAAMTADST
+338 SAAMTADAT

-353 SHAQLEPQGVLVSA
+353 SHAQLEPQGVVVSA
-367 ATSAVEVWTSSQTP
+367 ATSAIEVWTSSQTP
-381 VFITSNLAKLLDVTP
+381 VFVTSNLVKLLDVTP

-418 IFEAALISRRVGAPV
+418 IYEAALISRRVGAPV

-439 EDDMTFDYFRA
+439 EDDMAFDYFRA

-455 LQGAVAADG
+455 LQGAVSTDG
-464 QLVGW
+464 QLTGW
-469 KNLLAAA
+469 KNLVASA
-476 SADGENA
+476 SADGKTA
-483 NYGAS
+483 NYGAG

-506 SFVKSQ
+506 SFIKSQ

-534 AELAHKAGQDHRD
+534 AELAHTAGQDHRD

-576 EAVTKAAGWGRK
+576 EAVTKAAGWGRT

-611 EVSVDGKN
+611 EVSVEGKR

-648 VDGLST
+648 IDGLSS

-661 IKNGAVVQSNYDSYP
+661 IKKGAVVQSNYDSYP

-686 HVGVLNSGYRPT
+686 HVLALNSGYRPT

>member
-7 QIANTERRD
+7 PIANADRRD
-16 FLKISLGLALSS
+16 FLKVSLGLALSS
-28 SGGISMMSL
+28 TGSISMMSL

-70 VNTSLPMI
+70 VNTSLPMM
-78 VAEELDAAWEDVIC
+78 VAEELDVKWEDVQC

-105 AGGSLSIPMRWD
+105 AGGSLSTPMRWD

-136 QWNVPRDEL
+136 QWDVPRDEL
-145 TTANSRV
+145 TTADSMV
-152 LHGPSGK
+152 QHGASGK

-164 DLVAAASLMAVPD
+164 DLVAAASLIAIPD
-177 EADVRLKAPADYR
+177 EVDVQLKAPAEYR

-236 SANLKA
+236 SANVETIKT
-242 VRALPGI
+242 LPGI
-249 IDAFILDGTLGP
+249 VDAFILDGTPGP
-261 YNFDIRES
+261 ISFDIRS
-269 HAIQSGIA
+269 SNAIQSGIA

-289 RETLKVD
+289 REKLEVD

-305 DSDVIE
+305 DSDAIE
-311 AEALAALA
+311 IEALAALA
-319 AGRVE
+319 AGKVQ

-338 NAAMTADST
+338 NAAMTADAT

-381 VFITSNLAKLLDVTP
+381 VFITSNLAKLLDVSP
-396 GNITVHQLRGGGGFG
+396 SNITIHQRRGGGGFG
-411 RRLSNEY
+411 RRLANEY
-418 IFEAALISRRVGAPV
+418 VYEAALISRRVGAPV

-439 EDDMTFDYFRA
+439 EDDMAFDYFRA

-455 LQGAVAADG
+455 LQGALSNEG
-464 QLVGW
+464 QLTGW
-469 KNLLAAA
+469 KNLVASA
-476 SADGENA
+476 SADGKTA
-483 NYGAS
+483 NYGAG

-534 AELAHKAGQDHRD
+534 AELAHTAGQDHRD

-611 EVSVDGKN
+611 EVSVDGKK

-648 VDGLST
+648 VDGLSA
-654 MAAQSIS
+654 MAAQRIT
-661 IKNGAVVQSNYDSYP
+661 IKNGAVAQSNYDSYP

-686 HVGVLNSGYRPT
+686 HVDVLNSGYRPT

-711 VCNAVFNACGERIRA
+711 VCNAVFDACGERIRA